1 MTLRK
6 LGWIVGG
13 ISLSLLGA
21 TLLFL
26 VLFFTDVLAGTEE
39 RVMYDCTACLKKDP
53 TRCKTIQ
60 QTWWSMVDVKTEEDA
75 KEHVAFELCREVV
88 PPEERRVKH
97 TCGDWVLDQRDEV
110 FDIRC
115 TSRLER
121 RKKSWMDAIH

>member
-13 ISLSLLGA
+13 TGLFFLAA

-26 VLFFTDVLAGTEE
+26 VLLFTGVLIETEE
-39 RVMYDCTACLKKDP
+39 QVMYDCTACLKKDP
-53 TRCKTIQ
+53 TRCKTIEQ
-60 QTWWSMVDVKTEEDA
+60 QWWMVDVKTEEDA
-75 KEHVAFELCREVV
+75 RKQIAFDLCFEVV

-97 TCGDWVLDQRDEV
+97 TCRTWVLKQRDEI

-115 TSRLER
+115 ISRIAR
-121 RKKSWMDAIH
+121 RKKPWMEVPIH